1 MDELLQ
7 SNDLKGLR
15 QANQELHYEIDQ
27 LAQSNR
33 DYERR
38 TYNLK
43 RDIVLREERIRYLEK
58 ELANTIELSIQERGE
73 VEKEISDLKKIVY
86 YLKKEIEQKDKELT
100 TRENQLAEFD
110 VREKKTQNPNSRNIK
125 ICR

>member
-1 MDELLQ
+1 MEE
-7 SNDLKGLR
+7 LR

-43 RDIVLREERIRYLEK
+43 RDIVLCEERIRYLEK
-58 ELANTIELSIQERGE
+58 
-73 VEKEISDLKKIVY
+73 
-86 YLKKEIEQKDKELT
+86 
-100 TRENQLAEFD
+100 
-110 VREKKTQNPNSRNIK
+110 
-125 ICR
+125 